1 MNKEEIFLDK
11 RIILLIF
18 LFGIIASLSGCTIPS
33 EKFEYIGAK
42 EPVIIPE
49 KNFTVIILDFLV
61 SVGGFTLEINP
72 DAEYLIYVEC
82 KILVREGS
90 NAALEKA
97 KNVTYIKYDVDTMKI
112 QFSSDDIGKQ
122 VDYGYNF
129 SIKMNNNITLD
140 MLSRIRSIGD
150 ISIKADSTIN
160 ITGLGLTTKKG
171 SISLKLAH
179 SHLSA
184 TSIISTSIGKIEIV
198 LQNMSF
204 SLFDSWDISTST
216 GDVKLNLTNT
226 NIPGINRI
234 RQIYEI
240 NSVIGDIYVGTDLHQ
255 DYGLEITAGV
265 VTGTITI
272 PGGGETYTSAN
283 WITSIHKFEFD
294 LWTETGD
301 ITFSTG

>member
-1 MNKEEIFLDK
+1 MDK

-18 LFGIIASLSGCTIPS
+18 LFGIITSLSGCTIPS

-49 KNFTVIILDFLV
+49 GNYTTVTLDFLI

-82 KILVREGS
+82 KVSVREGS
-90 NAALEKA
+90 NATLEKA
-97 KNVTYIKYDVDTMKI
+97 KNATYSKYDMDTMKI
-112 QFSSDDIGKQ
+112 QFNSDDIGKQ

-129 SIKMNNNITLD
+129 TIKVKNNITLD
-140 MLSRIRSIGD
+140 VTSRIRAIGD
-150 ISIKADSTIN
+150 ISVNVDSKIN
-160 ITGLGLTTKKG
+160 ITGSGVSTKRG
-171 SISLKLAH
+171 SISLELAH
-179 SHLSA
+179 SYLSSFA
-184 TSIISTSIGKIEIV
+184 IITTSTGNIDII

-204 SLFDSWDISTST
+204 SQLDSWDISTST
-216 GDVKLNLTNT
+216 GDVKLDLTNI
-226 NIPGINRI
+226 NKPGTNRI
-234 RQIYEI
+234 KQIFEV
-240 NSVIGDIYVGTDLHQ
+240 NCVIGDIYVGADLHQ
-255 DYGLEITAGV
+255 DYGLEITTGV

-301 ITFSTG
+301 ITFLTG